1 MKIVSFISKW
11 MAVIVLLA
19 AIIAMAFP
27 QEVSIIKTSWINWL
41 LGVVMLGMGLML
53 RWEDF
58 RVVFSRPR
66 DVLLGNVLQFVLM
79 PTIGYL
85 LTVIFNL
92 PPDLAVGV
100 ILVGCCP
107 GGTASNVITFLA
119 GGDLALSVGI
129 TSVST
134 LLAPVVTPLLVWLL
148 AGTMVNVNVVT
159 MFISIVQIVILPI
172 AIGIIIRHYAAS
184 FADKVAAF
192 LPAVSVI
199 AIALIVSAVVAA
211 NQVALLTSGITVLIV
226 VILHNILG
234 FIFGYGAASLCR
246 MIRPKRIAVS
256 IEVGMQNSGLACS
269 LAHQHF
275 AAMAMAGVPGAI
287 FSVWHNLSG
296 ALFSVLCKR
305 YNKNSHG

>member
-1 MKIVSFISKW
+1 MRKIINFISRW

-19 AIIAMAFP
+19 AVISMVFP
-27 QEVSIIKTSWINWL
+27 QVGGLIKTSWINWL

-58 RVVFSRPR
+58 RVVFSRPS

-79 PTIGYL
+79 PTIGYM

-107 GGTASNVITFLA
+107 GGTASNVITYLA

-134 LLAPVVTPLLVWLL
+134 LLAPIVTPMLVWLL

-159 MFISIVQIVILPI
+159 MFLSIVQVVILPI
-172 AIGIIIRHYAAS
+172 AIGILIRHYANS

-192 LPAVSVI
+192 LPAFSVM
-199 AIALIVSAVVAA
+199 AIALIVSAIVAA
-211 NQVALLTSGITVLIV
+211 NQAALLSSGITVLIV

-234 FIFGYGAASLCR
+234 FTFGYGAASLCR
-246 MIRPKRIAVS
+246 MVRPKRIAVS

-269 LAHQHF
+269 LANQHF
-275 AAMAMAGVPGAI
+275 AFMAMAGVPGAI

-296 ALFSVLCKR
+296 ALFSVLCSRK
-305 YNKNSHG
+305 KI

>member
-11 MAVIVLLA
+11 MAVIILLA
-19 AIIAMAFP
+19 AVMAMVFP
-27 QEVSIIKTSWINWL
+27 QVGGAIKTSWINWL

-53 RWEDF
+53 RLDDF
-58 RVVFSRPR
+58 RIVFSRPR

-85 LTVIFNL
+85 LTVLFNL

-107 GGTASNVITFLA
+107 GGTASNVITYLA

-134 LLAPVVTPLLVWLL
+134 LLAPIVTPLLVWFF

-159 MFISIVQIVILPI
+159 MFISIVQVVILPI
-172 AIGIIIRHYAAS
+172 AIGIIIRHYATS
-184 FADKVAAF
+184 FADKVAAY
-192 LPAVSVI
+192 LPAFSVI

-211 NQVALLTSGITVLIV
+211 NQVALLTSGITILIV

-296 ALFSVLCKR
+296 ALFSVLCHHRK
-305 YNKNSHG
+305 

>member
-1 MKIVSFISKW
+1 
-11 MAVIVLLA
+11 
-19 AIIAMAFP
+19 
-27 QEVSIIKTSWINWL
+27 
-41 LGVVMLGMGLML
+41 
-53 RWEDF
+53 
-58 RVVFSRPR
+58 
-66 DVLLGNVLQFVLM
+66 M

-134 LLAPVVTPLLVWLL
+134 LLAPIVTPLLVWLL

-159 MFISIVQIVILPI
+159 MFISIVQVVILPI

-184 FADKVAAF
+184 FADKVAAY
-192 LPAVSVI
+192 LPAFSVI

-211 NQVALLTSGITVLIV
+211 NQVALLNSGITILIV

-234 FIFGYGAASLCR
+234 FICGYGAASLCR
-246 MIRPKRIAVS
+246 MARPKRVAVS

-269 LAHQHF
+269 LANQHF

-296 ALFSVLCKR
+296 ALFSALCSRKII
-305 YNKNSHG
+305 

>member
-1 MKIVSFISKW
+1 MMKIVSFISRW
-11 MAVIVLLA
+11 MAVIILLA
-19 AIIAMAFP
+19 AVIAMVFP
-27 QEVSIIKTSWINWL
+27 QVGGMIKTSWINWL

-53 RWEDF
+53 RLEDF

-66 DVLLGNVLQFVLM
+66 DVLIGNVLQFVLM

-107 GGTASNVITFLA
+107 GGTASNVITYLA

-129 TSVST
+129 TAVST
-134 LLAPVVTPLLVWLL
+134 LMAPIVTPLLVWLL

-159 MFISIVQIVILPI
+159 MFMSIVQVVILPI
-172 AIGIIIRHYAAS
+172 AIGIIIRHYATS

-192 LPAVSVI
+192 LPAFSVI

-211 NQVALLTSGITVLIV
+211 NQAALLTSGITILIV

-234 FIFGYGAASLCR
+234 FAFGFGAASLCR
-246 MIRPKRIAVS
+246 MARPKRVAVS

-296 ALFSVLCKR
+296 AIFSVLCSRK
-305 YNKNSHG
+305 KI